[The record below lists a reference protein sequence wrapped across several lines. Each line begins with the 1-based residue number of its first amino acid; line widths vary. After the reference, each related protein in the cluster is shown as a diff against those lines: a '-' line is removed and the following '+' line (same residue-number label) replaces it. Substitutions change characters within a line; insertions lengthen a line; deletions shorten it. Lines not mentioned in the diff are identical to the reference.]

1 MIQFINWAPWNPTY
15 NPIMFKLH
23 VPIFYRNKYQ
33 MALEWRVCI
42 NFAKPKE
49 RERERDKCFV
59 APISLQQ
66 RKHFIAIKAL
76 SDLANGGSAD
86 SNEAHTYHCSRY
98 AKLLMKKLVW

>member
-1 MIQFINWAPWNPTY
+1 
-15 NPIMFKLH
+15 MFKLY

-42 NFAKPKE
+42 NFVKPWE

-59 APISLQQ
+59 APISVQQ

-76 SDLANGGSAD
+76 SNLANGDSAD
-86 SNEAHTYHCSRY
+86 SNEAHTYHCGQY
-98 AKLLMKKLVW
+98 AKLSMKKLFW